1 METGWRWTKMNQMT
15 VRYRDEDRLEIDV
28 RGHQVIVD
36 QPLAAGGS
44 DEGPTPT
51 ELFIAGLASCVG
63 FYAERFLRR
72 HSLPIEGLEVRCQF
86 AMDPH
91 AARVASVQLGVVVP
105 AFLNESHR
113 RALLAVVDHC
123 TVHNSI
129 RQEPEVGIALSIH
142 SAAA

>member
-1 METGWRWTKMNQMT
+1 MNQMT
-15 VRYRDEDRLEIDV
+15 VRYQDGDRLEIDI
-28 RGHQVIVD
+28 RGHSVIVD
-36 QPLAAGGS
+36 QPRGVGGR

-72 HSLPIEGLEVRCQF
+72 HSLPVDGLEVQCEF
-86 AMDPH
+86 GMHPD
-91 AARVASVQLGVVVP
+91 AARVESVKLGVVVP
-105 AFLNESHR
+105 AILNEPHR

-123 TVHNSI
+123 TVHNSN
-129 RQEPEVGIALSIH
+129 RRGPEVDIALSIH

>member
-1 METGWRWTKMNQMT
+1 MNQMT
-15 VRYRDEDRLEIDV
+15 VRYQDGDHLEIDV
-28 RGHQVIVD
+28 RGHRLIVD
-36 QPLAAGGS
+36 QPIGAGGS

-72 HSLPIEGLEVRCQF
+72 HSLPVEGLEVRCEF
-86 AMDPH
+86 AMDLR
-91 AARVASVQLGVVVP
+91 AARVESVQMAVVVP
-105 AFLNESHR
+105 AFRNESHR

-129 RQEPEVGIALSIH
+129 RQEPKVGIGVKIH
-142 SAAA
+142 SLAA

>member
-1 METGWRWTKMNQMT
+1 MKMDQMT
-15 VRYRDEDRLEIDV
+15 VRYRDGDSLEIDV
-28 RGHQVIVD
+28 RGHRVIVD
-36 QPLAAGGS
+36 QPVGAGGG

-72 HSLPIEGLEVRCQF
+72 HSLPVEGLEVRCQF
-86 AMDPH
+86 AMDPD

-105 AFLNESHR
+105 AFLNEAHR
-113 RALLAVVDHC
+113 RALVAVVDHC

-129 RQEPEVGIALSIH
+129 RQEPEVGIAVQIH

>member
-1 METGWRWTKMNQMT
+1 MNQMT
-15 VRYRDEDRLEIDV
+15 GRYQDGDRLEIDV
-28 RGHQVIVD
+28 RGHHVIVD
-36 QPLAAGGS
+36 QPLRAGGG

-72 HSLPIEGLEVRCQF
+72 HSLPVDGLEVRCQF
-86 AMDPH
+86 AMDPD

>member
-1 METGWRWTKMNQMT
+1 MNEMT
-15 VRYRDEDRLEIDV
+15 VRYRDGDRLEIDV

-36 QPLAAGGS
+36 QPLAAGGG
-44 DEGPTPT
+44 DGGPTPT

-72 HSLPIEGLEVRCQF
+72 HSLPVDGLEVRCNF
-86 AMDPH
+86 AMDPR
-91 AARVASVQLGVVVP
+91 AARVDSVQMALVVP
-105 AFLNESHR
+105 AFLNESNR

-129 RQEPEVGIALSIH
+129 RQEPEVGVALSIH

>member
-1 METGWRWTKMNQMT
+1 MNQMT
-15 VRYRDEDRLEIDV
+15 VRYQDGDRLEIDV
-28 RGHQVIVD
+28 RGHHVIVD
-36 QPLAAGGS
+36 QPLRAGGG

-72 HSLPIEGLEVRCQF
+72 HSLPVDGLEVRCQF
-86 AMDPH
+86 AMDPD